1 MWTADLINHFESQNN
16 KTFNVK
22 THQVIS
28 ILKYLEKILRMN
40 VLFYLMT
47 HSAAYII

>member
-16 KTFNVK
+16 KALNIK

-28 ILKYLEKILRMN
+28 ILKYLVQRCSILRKN
-40 VLFYLMT
+40 TPYERSVCFT
-47 HSAAYII
+47 